1 MAAILTINDFT
12 GEILIAGLTRAW
24 NEDSISGFISKYES
38 DYIYKAMG
46 YALGKAFI
54 AGIAAVTVDQK
65 WTDILEGAEYYNA
78 DGKLRKWAGL
88 QAEGANPIANYVYY
102 WYQRNAATITGT
114 AGEGTAT
121 VENATKTSSIN
132 KSVRAWNEMADITD
146 LLRDFLEYK
155 LDGDDVA
162 VYDYDSEE
170 VHCFGRIN
178 TFNL

>member
-1 MAAILTINDFT
+1 MAAILTVDDFK
-12 GEILIAGLTRAW
+12 GEILIAGLAQAW
-24 NEDSISGFISKYES
+24 NEDSLSDFISKYEN

-46 YALGKAFI
+46 YALGKEFI

-78 DGKLRKWAGL
+78 DGKLRKWDGL
-88 QAEGANPIANYVYY
+88 QADANPIADYVYY

-114 AGEGTAT
+114 AGEGTANM
-121 VENATKTSSIN
+121 ENATKTSSIK
-132 KSVRAWNEMADITD
+132 KSVRAWNEMADVTD
-146 LLRDFLEYK
+146 KLREFLEYK
-155 LDGDDVA
+155 VDGDDVA

-178 TFNL
+178 SFNL